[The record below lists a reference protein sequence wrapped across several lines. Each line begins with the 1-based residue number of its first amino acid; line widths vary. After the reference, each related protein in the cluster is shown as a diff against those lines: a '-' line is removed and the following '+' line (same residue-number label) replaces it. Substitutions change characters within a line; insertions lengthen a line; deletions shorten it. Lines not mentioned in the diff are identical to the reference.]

1 MSSDKNHQPP
11 RLADRFFRWF
21 CKADLVEYLQGD
33 IYEQFQAEVE
43 KRGLFG
49 ARLWYWKQVLNMIRP
64 FALKGNMILNFIS
77 FYGLHT
83 RFAFRQMKKHP
94 LDALMNIGS
103 LTLGIACFVF
113 ISLYVM
119 EEFKWDKFHPNHER
133 IKRVVIDFVFQEG
146 ERIPDATTPPALA
159 PALIDQLPEVEAVTR
174 IFPSWGS
181 RYLVE
186 LPSGKRFYEDKLI
199 RVDSGF
205 FDVFQFPVARSSGI
219 NRITQPDQAMLSESM
234 AKKYFGD
241 DEPLGQIIQVHIGN
255 DTLPYKVIAILED
268 VPRYSH
274 FDFDIVLPLSIS
286 HMMDSWGWYNF
297 YTYVSLYPN
306 TSDQVFEE
314 KLQPLFDSAQ
324 TVGSNVNH
332 IMYSQALT
340 DIHLRSHLKWELG
353 TNSDLRTVLMFGSLG
368 IFILLISLANYMNL
382 ALSNGYKRH
391 REIGIKKILGV
402 GRGDLFGQFMVETLT
417 LVLLSFFLALLL
429 SEFFAT
435 RFRDVLGWKI
445 GILDPGVFPIL
456 ALLLILVVIVCLL
469 GSTFPSVQLS
479 RLRVLNILSG
489 DLGKGKQNIKAI
501 RGGLVVLQFTLS
513 IFMII
518 SALVVKDQLDLFRNA
533 ELGFNTRQTLVI
545 PNAGSIANQQNFIQ
559 EIRKIPGVEDVSRS
573 NGEIGKLN
581 WTTNIGIEDK
591 VLINYLVI
599 DPEFFSTLEIDLV
612 HGEYFSREQVT
623 QSSGWTLV
631 LNEEA
636 FKSLNLRVEDIGERI
651 PITTNAD
658 TLVHGRI
665 IGVVRDFQF
674 TDFRNGIKPFAFFW
688 REGDMN
694 HVNIKVASGD
704 ISATLE
710 AIEKAWKDATAGVAL
725 ESYFLDQT
733 FAQLHSTEQKLSKVL
748 DGLTLMALFIAFSGM
763 FAMAHLWLK
772 ARLKE
777 VAVRKVMGARV
788 VALVMLLS
796 KPFIILF
803 MLANTLA
810 FLGAYYAL
818 NGWLDSFVIRVELGW
833 IYFAM
838 AALISLLVGLFT
850 VGVQSLRLATQ
861 NPTRFLGQE

>member
-186 LPSGKRFYEDKLI
+186 LPSGKRFYEDNLI

-205 FDVFQFPVARSSGI
+205 FDVFQFPIARSSGI

-324 TVGSNVNH
+324 SVGSNVNH

-445 GILDPGVFPIL
+445 GIFDPGVFPIL
-456 ALLLILVVIVCLL
+456 ALLLILVVFVCLL

-788 VALVMLLS
+788 MALVMLLS

>member
-33 IYEQFQAEVE
+33 LYEQFQAEVE

-64 FALKGNMILNFIS
+64 FALKGNMISNFIS

-205 FDVFQFPVARSSGI
+205 FDVFQFPIARSSGT

-241 DEPLGQIIQVHIGN
+241 EEPLGQIIQVHIGN

-274 FDFDIVLPLSIS
+274 FDFDIVLPLRIS

-306 TSDQVFEE
+306 SSDQVFEE

-445 GILDPGVFPIL
+445 GILDPGVFPVL
-456 ALLLILVVIVCLL
+456 ALLLILVVMVCLL

-694 HVNIKVASGD
+694 HVNIKVSSGD

-803 MLANTLA
+803 MLANTIA